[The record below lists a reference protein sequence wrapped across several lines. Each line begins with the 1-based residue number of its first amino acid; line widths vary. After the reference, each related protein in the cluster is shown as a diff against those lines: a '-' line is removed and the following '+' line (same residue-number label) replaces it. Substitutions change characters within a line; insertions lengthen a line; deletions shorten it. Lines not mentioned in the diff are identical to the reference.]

1 MMSTTIENIDRQI
14 LDLLQNDFPLT
25 SRPFADIGRNLGL
38 TEREALA
45 RVKNLQREGIIRQIS
60 AIFDTRRIGYDSCL
74 VAMQVPPERLD
85 QAAAVIN
92 EHPGVSHNYSR
103 SHLFNLWFT
112 IATPPGQ
119 DLTSDVDMLSDKA
132 GAKATLLLPALRV
145 FKIGVKLDV
154 TGTKDPLSTETNDR
168 QSMSQEAS
176 PPLTGAEIAVV
187 RELQENIPVEE
198 TPFYGMA
205 NRLGITEKELF
216 AVAKRFIAEGH
227 MRRFAAVL
235 RHQKAGFKAN
245 AMGVWVVPQNDPER
259 IGSLLAAFQAVSH
272 CYERPPHPPAWPYNI
287 FTMVHART
295 TEECLNILSAMSR
308 KVGITQYDYL
318 FSEKEYKKARVRYFV
333 KKDDEEAYPPIR
345 RVLESPRERVGYL

>member
-25 SRPFADIGRNLGL
+25 SHPFADIGQNLGL

-132 GAKATLLLPALRV
+132 GATDTLLLPALRV

-154 TGTKDPLSTETNDR
+154 TGTKDPLSTETDSRR
-168 QSMSQEAS
+168 QSMLQEAL

-216 AVAKRFIAEGH
+216 AVAKRFIAEGY

-245 AMGVWVVPQNDPER
+245 AMGVWEVPSNDTER
-259 IGSLLAAFQAVSH
+259 VGDQLAAFQAVSH

-295 TEECLNILSAMSR
+295 TEECLDILYAMSR
-308 KVGITQYDYL
+308 KVGITRYDYL
-318 FSEKEYKKARVRYFV
+318 FSQKEYKKARVRYFV
-333 KKDDEEAYPPIR
+333 EDEVIHPPTGR
-345 RVLESPRERVGYL
+345 TFESELAHVGYL